1 MNVAVIGGDFRSC
14 LIAKELRSHNFD
26 VSFFYSDPLL
36 GGFLNGVDIW
46 EHNFDLGPQYL
57 DNFTIQDKKLVE
69 SFGNGCELSDLSFSY
84 SGFIQGKLYK
94 ENMALPPWNLVF
106 NEKELSLILKELLE
120 VRNTGKNNKGN
131 FNYSFHQL
139 LHDQNGAR
147 LCEYL
152 EKLCIKFYDA
162 SSKILDSNASEV
174 IPFASKRHVL
184 FDGETSNLLKTK
196 FNFFDE
202 ILAAPKAFVS
212 NTLFNYYPKY
222 GYKKFFKSIT
232 DHLQKIGVKL
242 YPNEMIKSFDLID
255 DHHISCLSNKNGI
268 KTFEKVFISF
278 DERIAEK
285 VILNSNSLE
294 EHTNHVPQFFVY
306 VEAPFG
312 SLGNRN
318 YIFDYDLRHSITRI
332 TDLSYSNYSDK
343 LTVLCAEVTARED
356 LKIMYKNS
364 KREFFLKILKELE
377 EVITSCTG
385 KTIDLEGYSSHIVL
399 SPKTYRLPKLG
410 YNKAVNIVYEDIQD
424 KFKGKLKLYEWKHT
438 RKEMIDSIK

>member
-14 LIAKELRSHNFD
+14 LIAKELKSQNFD

-46 EHNFDLGPQYL
+46 QHNFDLGPQYL
-57 DNFTIQDKKLVE
+57 DNFNIEDKKLVE
-69 SFGNGCELSDLSFSY
+69 SFGKGCELSDLSFSY
-84 SGFIQGKLYK
+84 SGFIQGQLYK

-106 NEKELSLILKELLE
+106 KEKELSLILQELLE
-120 VRNTGKNNKGN
+120 VRNTEKNNKGKL
-131 FNYSFHQL
+131 NYSFHQL

-152 EKLCIKFYDA
+152 EKLCIKFYDT
-162 SSKILDSNASEV
+162 SSKILDSHASEV

-184 FDGETSNLLKTK
+184 FDGATSNLLKTK

-222 GYKKFFKSIT
+222 GYKKFFKSIA
-232 DHLQKIGVKL
+232 DHLQIIGVKM
-242 YPNEMIKSFDLID
+242 YPNVMINSFELVD
-255 DHHISCLSNKNGI
+255 DHHIACLSNKNEI

-285 VILNSNSLE
+285 VILNTNTLE
-294 EHTNHVPQFFVY
+294 EHTNHVPQFFLY
-306 VEAPFG
+306 FEAPLG

-318 YIFDYDLRHSITRI
+318 YIFDYDLRHNITRI

-343 LTVLCAEVTARED
+343 LTVLCAEVTAKED
-356 LKIMYKNS
+356 LKIMYRNS
-364 KREFFLKILKELE
+364 KKEFYLKILKELE

-385 KTIDLEGYSSHIVL
+385 NNIDLASYSSHIVL

-410 YNKAVNIVYEDIQD
+410 YNKAAHIVYEDIED